1 MLYPWQ
7 QSQWRQ
13 LQQAIQR
20 QRLPH
25 ALLLTGPSGTGKCA
39 FSDELSRSLLCEQPD
54 AEGQACGSCHSCKL
68 LDAGNHPDFMLLK
81 PAPPKTSKSDNPVLS
96 IKIDAVRELIER
108 LSTTSQMQ
116 GRRVAVIEQADKMAH
131 AAANSLLKTLE
142 EPGEDTVLILH
153 SARPHL
159 IPITIRSRCQ
169 KLAFPIPERRL
180 ALDWLQQ
187 QGVSDAENRLAQ
199 AHGAPLLAVDD
210 EPSGKTVL
218 DAAGREAVANAMLA
232 RARRQS
238 ALMYAAEL
246 AKLPKYPALSC
257 CLDWVSDI
265 IKLKTAADTSAP
277 LVNTAARKSIGVIAA
292 QADSARLFR
301 FYDSL
306 CEAIRQESIALNPQ
320 LLWESLLISWDEV

>member
-7 QSQWRQ
+7 QAQWRQ
-13 LQQAIQR
+13 LQQAMQQ

-25 ALLLTGPSGTGKCA
+25 ALLLTGPSGVGKRA
-39 FSDELSRSLLCEQPD
+39 FSDALSRALLCEQPD
-54 AEGQACGSCHSCKL
+54 AQGQACGACHSCKL
-68 LDAGNHPDFMLLK
+68 LDAGNHPDFILLK
-81 PAPPKTSKSDNPVLS
+81 PVPPKKSTSDNPVLS

-116 GRRVAVIEQADKMAH
+116 GRRVAIIEQADKMVH

-159 IPITIRSRCQ
+159 IPVTIRSRCQ

-187 QGVSDAENRLAQ
+187 QSVSDAENRLAQ

-210 EPSGKTVL
+210 EPSGKTAL
-218 DAAGREAVANAMLA
+218 DAAGREAVARAMLA
-232 RARRQS
+232 RASRQS
-238 ALMYAAEL
+238 ALMHAAEL

-257 CLDWVSDI
+257 CLDWVSDT
-265 IKLKTAADTSAP
+265 IKLKTATDTPAP
-277 LVNTAARKSIGVIAA
+277 LVNAAARKSISVVAA
-292 QADSARLFR
+292 QADSTRLFR
-301 FYDSL
+301 FYDRL
-306 CEAIRQESIALNPQ
+306 CEAIRQESVALNPQ

>member
-13 LQQAIQR
+13 LQQTISR

-25 ALLLTGPSGTGKCA
+25 ALLLTGPNGTGKRA
-39 FSDELSRSLLCEQPD
+39 FTDALARSLLCEQPD

-81 PAPPKTSKSDNPVLS
+81 PAPPKKSTSDNPVLS

-116 GRRVAVIEQADKMAH
+116 GRRVAIIEQADKMVH

-142 EPGEDTVLILH
+142 EPGDDTVLILH

-169 KLAFPIPERRL
+169 KLALPIPERRM

-187 QGVSDAENRLAQ
+187 QGVNDAENRLAQ
-199 AHGAPLLAVDD
+199 AHGAPLLAMDD
-210 EPSGKTVL
+210 EQSEKIVL
-218 DAAGREAVANAMLA
+218 DAAGREVVAKAMLA
-232 RARRQS
+232 RASRQS
-238 ALMYAAEL
+238 ALLYASEL
-246 AKLPKYPALSC
+246 AKLPKYPALIC

-277 LVNTAARKSIGVIAA
+277 LVHATARQPLGAIAA
-292 QADSARLFR
+292 QADSTRLFR

-306 CEAIRQESIALNPQ
+306 CEAIRQEAIALNPQ